1 MQNKKTLSTAAIVL
15 SVVAI
20 IMAAVVNIT
29 QTTIWV
35 AGTQWVLIGI
45 VLAIYAIYLNCRC
58 TCGVGK
64 DE

>member
-15 SVVAI
+15 SIVAI

-35 AGTQWVLIGI
+35 AGTQWALVGI
-45 VLAIYAIYLNCRC
+45 VLAIYAIYLNCCC

>member
-15 SVVAI
+15 SVAAI

-29 QTTIWV
+29 QADIWL

-45 VLAIYAIYLNCRC
+45 VLAIYAIYLNCCC
-58 TCGVGK
+58 TCGVDK
-64 DE
+64 E